1 MVAPR
6 CLPFL
11 LLLVLAGPTAARA
24 GANAGVELGLAV
36 TSPPCGLE
44 AGDLLDFFVAARG
57 MSQVRQVKVVLSWQ
71 PEDAVVEV
79 TGAAAGVAAQQAF
92 VVPGPPWVEGNRAEF
107 GMATFGAGIEGEGI
121 LARFGLTLAEGVTAD
136 TPAEIRLETVSLG
149 PSSSERDTVVSP
161 NLMVLANYCDD
172 NDQPVAQGLFLR
184 PRSAEAEFSSEANAS
199 RYDESSGE
207 LFLNARLLDGG
218 TFRTGQRITWTLDN
232 RGTGPIWVLTAEGPL
247 PIEPG
252 DTLLGGSET
261 DDRGETVLLFDA
273 APGALLGN
281 GALQVTACGE
291 VAGQPYCDSAR
302 LTWTGVPTAV
312 TEVETAVLP
321 GKPVLGPCYPNPFNA
336 GTVIPVTVPAQGAE
350 LQVEVL
356 DLLARPVARLHAGPA
371 PAGLLRLSWDGR
383 DDQGR
388 PAGSGIYLC
397 RARTTTWQAVRAM
410 TLAR

>member
-36 TSPPCGLE
+36 ASPPCGLE

-71 PEDAVVEV
+71 PEDAVASV
-79 TGAAAGVAAQQAF
+79 TGTTDQRGF
-92 VVPGPPWVEGNRAEF
+92 ITPGPPLVEGNRAEF
-107 GMATFGAGIEGEGI
+107 GMATFGTGIEGEGI

-136 TPAEIRLETVSLG
+136 TPAEIRVETVSLG
-149 PSSSERDTVVSP
+149 PSSSERDTVASP

-172 NDQPVAQGLFLR
+172 HDQPVAQGLFLR
-184 PRSAEAEFSSEANAS
+184 PGSAEAEFSSEVSAS

-218 TFRTGQRITWTLDN
+218 TFRTGQRIAWTLDN

-247 PIEPG
+247 PIDPG

-273 APGALLGN
+273 APGVLLGN
-281 GALQVTACGE
+281 GALEVTACGE

-312 TEVETAVLP
+312 TEVETTVLP
-321 GKPVLGPCYPNPFNA
+321 QKPVLGPCYPNPFNA
-336 GTVIPVTVPAQGAE
+336 TTVIPVTMPAQGAE

-356 DLLARPVARLHAGPA
+356 DLLARPVARLHAGPV

-383 DDQGR
+383 DEQGR
-388 PAGSGIYLC
+388 PAASGVYLC
-397 RARTTTWQAVRAM
+397 RARTATWQAVRAM